1 MLPGFLKD
9 RCVIPSNQCRVNL
22 FNVEE
27 DITREYV
34 FEMVSQDV
42 IEHNICEL
50 GRLFIAEYS
59 VKNEGFVLAFHL
71 VRLHMIVVN

>member
-1 MLPGFLKD
+1 MLPGFLND
-9 RCVIPSNQCRVNL
+9 RCVIPNNQCRVNL

-27 DITREYV
+27 DITRECV

-50 GRLFIAEYS
+50 GSLFIAEYRNT
-59 VKNEGFVLAFHL
+59 V
-71 VRLHMIVVN
+71 

>member
-1 MLPGFLKD
+1 M
-9 RCVIPSNQCRVNL
+9 IPNNQCRVNL

-34 FEMVSQDV
+34 FEMASLDD

-50 GRLFIAEYS
+50 GSLFIAEYS
-59 VKNEGFVLAFHL
+59 VKNEGFVFAIDL
-71 VRLHMIVVN
+71 VRVYMIVVN